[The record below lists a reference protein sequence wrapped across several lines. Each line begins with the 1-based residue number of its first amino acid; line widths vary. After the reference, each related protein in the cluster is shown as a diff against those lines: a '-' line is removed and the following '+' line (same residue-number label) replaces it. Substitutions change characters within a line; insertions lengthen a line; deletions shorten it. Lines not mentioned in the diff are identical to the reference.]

1 MFEKELKVFN
11 DNIDKLKATH
21 PSGGF
26 VVIKDTEILGVW
38 TARED
43 ALKEGYKTYGN
54 VSFLVKDI
62 NLSNMSANFSRPITF
77 A

>member
-1 MFEKELKVFN
+1 MFETELKVFN
-11 DNIDKLKATH
+11 DNIHRLKASH

-26 VVIKDTEILGVW
+26 VVIKGTDILGVW
-38 TARED
+38 TSRDD
-43 ALKEGYKTYGN
+43 ALKEAYKTYGN

-62 NLSNMSANFSRPITF
+62 NLLNMSANFSRPITF